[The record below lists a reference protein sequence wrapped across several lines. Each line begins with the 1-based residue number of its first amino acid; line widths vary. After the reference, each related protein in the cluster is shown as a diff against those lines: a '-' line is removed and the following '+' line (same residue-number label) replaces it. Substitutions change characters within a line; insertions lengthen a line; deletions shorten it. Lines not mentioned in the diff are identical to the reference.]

1 MPMHRIDMKRAFL
14 KHPGTQEFI
23 LLKETAAE
31 FTNPDSSTS
40 RLWSVCQHNDEMA
53 VDSYHD
59 LLKQFGQVRPTCS
72 EECGKWVKA
81 YPKKKKK
88 KKKQEEEEDDKPDP
102 MEFSVFNL
110 LKV

>member
-1 MPMHRIDMKRAFL
+1 MLHK
-14 KHPGTQEFI
+14 
-23 LLKETAAE
+23 KELG
-31 FTNPDSSTS
+31 PVIC
-40 RLWSVCQHNDEMA
+40 SVCGEELDDEKA

-59 LLKQFGQVRPTCS
+59 LLQLFGQVRPTCS
-72 EECGKWVKA
+72 EKCGKWVKA